1 MNDRLLKQLQLYE
14 KQKHN
19 LAAGSITAGIVL
31 VYFTYP
37 AIDHVIALGWLATHI
52 ILNII
57 RYLFTLKYHSS
68 NKATDSQPN
77 NLYIYYLT
85 ITILSGLLWGAA
97 ALLFYPIDSTIH
109 GLYFVLVTV
118 GILTGGLVIHT
129 NLANAY
135 PIFLTLV
142 SSPLLIVLLRN
153 DPVGN
158 SKLVT
163 ALVLFSLFSIP
174 IAQTY
179 RKTLLQSIDLSIQ
192 LKHQARHDALT
203 KIPNRRYFIEQ
214 LHTAWQSALRH
225 KTPITVMILD
235 IDYFKKIN
243 DTYGHNKG
251 DECLQII
258 GQILKDTVK
267 RSGDFVARIGGEEF
281 AIVLTNDKT
290 KSAIKISEILSNK
303 ISQQKIPTDSK
314 KPITLTVSMGIACTI
329 PNTEL
334 KQDDFINA
342 ADQALY
348 DAKASGR
355 NCYKLAN
362 LRCRV

>member
-14 KQKHN
+14 KQKHT
-19 LAAGSITAGIVL
+19 LFAGSITAGTLV

-37 AIDHVIALGWLATHI
+37 AIDHGIALPWLATHI
-52 ILNII
+52 IFNIL
-57 RYLFTLKYHSS
+57 RYLLALKYQSS
-68 NKATDSQPN
+68 NKATDSQLY

-85 ITILSGLLWGAA
+85 STILLSLLWGAA
-97 ALLFYPIDSTIH
+97 SLLFYPIDSIIH
-109 GLYFVLVTV
+109 GLYFVLIIVAL
-118 GILTGGLVIHT
+118 LTGGLVVLP
-129 NLANAY
+129 NLAKAY

-142 SSPLLIVLLRN
+142 SAPLVIVLLRD

-158 SKLVT
+158 LKIVTLLVI
-163 ALVLFSLFSIP
+163 VILFSIRL
-174 IAQTY
+174 AHTF
-179 RKTLLQSIDLSIQ
+179 RKNLLQSIDLNIQ
-192 LKHQARHDALT
+192 LTHQARHDALT
-203 KIPNRRYFIEQ
+203 KIPNKRYFLEQ

-225 KTPITVMILD
+225 KTPITAMILD
-235 IDYFKKIN
+235 IDFFKKIN

-251 DECLQII
+251 DECLQIV
-258 GQILKDTVK
+258 GQILRATIK

-290 KSAIKISEILSNK
+290 KSAIKISEILSDK

-314 KPITLTVSMGIACTI
+314 EFITLTVSMGIACAI
-329 PNTEL
+329 PSTEL

-362 LRCRV
+362 LLC

>member
-14 KQKHN
+14 KQKHTMF
-19 LAAGSITAGIVL
+19 AGSITAGILV

-37 AIDHVIALGWLATHI
+37 ATDHEIALLWLATLI
-52 ILNII
+52 TFNII
-57 RYLFTLKYHSS
+57 RYVLNLKYQSS
-68 NKATDSQPN
+68 NEATDSQLY
-77 NLYIYYLT
+77 NLYLYYLT
-85 ITILSGLLWGAA
+85 TAILVGMLWGAA
-97 ALLFYPIDSTIH
+97 ALLFYPISSIIH
-109 GLYFVLVTV
+109 GLYFALVIV
-118 GILTGGLVIHT
+118 SILTAGLVVLP
-129 NLANAY
+129 NLARAY

-142 SSPLLIVLLRN
+142 LSPLLIVLLRN

-158 SKLVT
+158 SKIVI

-174 IAQTY
+174 IARTY
-179 RKTLLQSIDLSIQ
+179 RNNLLQSIDLSIQ

-203 KIPNRRYFIEQ
+203 KIPNRRYFLEQ

-251 DECLQII
+251 DECLQKV
-258 GQILKDTVK
+258 GRVLRDTVK
-267 RSGDFVARIGGEEF
+267 RSGDYVARIGGEEF

-290 KSAIKISEILSNK
+290 ESAIKISAILSSR
-303 ISQQKIPTDSK
+303 ISQQQIPTDSNEF
-314 KPITLTVSMGIACTI
+314 ITLTVSMGIACAI
-329 PNTEL
+329 PSTEL
-334 KQDDFINA
+334 MQDDFIKA

-348 DAKASGR
+348 EAKEGGR
-355 NCYKLAN
+355 NCYRLAN
-362 LRCRV
+362 LRCKV